1 MTPRKQKR
9 TIEGEP
15 QFGSFGPEE
24 QNSTGQIFL
33 KLGEY
38 EALRLKDHLG
48 LSQKEA
54 AEKMEVSQPTFHRIL
69 RAGRK
74 KTAMALAEGKTLVI
88 EGGDYRV
95 G

>member
-1 MTPRKQKR
+1 MVPKKQKR
-9 TIEGEP
+9 KIEKIP
-15 QFGSFGPEE
+15 QFNSFGPEQ
-24 QNSTGQIFL
+24 QNSTGQIYL

-38 EALRLKDHLG
+38 EALRLKDHRG
-48 LSQKEA
+48 LSQKKA

-74 KTAMALAEGKTLVI
+74 KMAMALSEGKTLVI
-88 EGGDYRV
+88 GGGDYRV

>member
-9 TIEGEP
+9 TIEEEP
-15 QFGSFGPEE
+15 QFNSFGPEQ
-24 QNSTGQIFL
+24 QNSTGQIYL

-38 EALRLKDHLG
+38 EALRLKDHRG
-48 LSQKEA
+48 LSQKKA
-54 AEKMEVSQPTFHRIL
+54 AEKMEVSQPTFNRIL

-74 KTAMALAEGKTLVI
+74 KMAMALAEGKTMVV
-88 EGGDYRV
+88 EGGNYRV